1 MFAGEFLTGSIFH
14 NIYVD
19 IVQKFSNSSFIIYY
33 FISYVSVFEPML
45 LTTKKIQENSG

>member
-19 IVQKFSNSSFIIYY
+19 IVQKLSNSSFIIYY